1 MENVKIPEWAMRF
14 RNSGKLDC
22 CATCEHYVPEVNK
35 CDLFNQEVPAD
46 HLLTF
51 GECQSWKD
59 NIPF

>member
-1 MENVKIPEWAMRF
+1 MENVKIPEWAMRI
-14 RNSGKLDC
+14 RAGKMLNC